1 MKSSPALSE
10 EALKVFQALPDLYLI
25 LSVDLVILTA
35 SDAFLKATFTK
46 REQITGKFV
55 FDVFP
60 DNPVATGV
68 HAVRNLATS
77 FRQVLATKQP
87 HQLPSQQYDV
97 PLPGKEAGFVKK
109 YWLPLSTPVLDE
121 FGDIHYIIH
130 RVEDVTEQTLQE
142 VHSKEALQQ
151 SEDLFHAVLD
161 SSLDMIQVFESV
173 RNGQGE
179 IVDFVWKINNKTSQH
194 IYGDVIG
201 KRLLELN
208 PGVNAIGI
216 FDTFKQVVDTG
227 IADQSERYYVYEQ
240 FDGWF
245 YQSTVKFGDG
255 VATTTTNITKLKQA
269 ECNLQIANERLQA
282 VLDSS
287 LYVIQAFEAVRDQTG
302 KIVDFSWVFTNQRW
316 KQLYGDEMLGKKV
329 LQENPGVVQ
338 SGLFDK
344 FIQVTETG
352 VSIDH
357 EQYYAYEQFDG
368 WFHQTLVKMGDG
380 FVMNTEDIT
389 RRKQIEQ
396 ELKESRDLVQTV
408 FDVVLNPIAY
418 HTAVRDASGEII
430 DFEFLLENREA
441 RKYAV
446 EHRTGKRYSEAY
458 PGIKNTSV
466 FRLYCQVVETG
477 NPLDTEVQLTLK
489 GTEYWFHLMAA
500 RLGDGLVAT
509 AVDITERKIT
519 EAEIIRLKEEIAQ
532 KATDKYQALFNSIDE
547 GFAIQELLTDN
558 QGNVTDLIYRE
569 VNESFE
575 QHTGMKNAL
584 GRKVSEFVPHLE
596 QHWLDA
602 LTQVYHT
609 GRPLRNEGYTADLNR
624 WLTYQYSRIGGAGSR
639 LIAVVFNDITERKQ
653 REQQQTFL
661 IKFSDA
667 LRAEPDADALANRA
681 IQMLAEQLQ
690 LDRCYVGIALLA
702 DDRGIFPYQ
711 TGNDRVLPMPEGGV
725 RLSDFSEALRK
736 TFDQT
741 LVITDFQNTEGLTET
756 EKQNFG
762 ALGFGALVVANV
774 RKEERNPYW
783 SINAVSAIPRR
794 WTSLEIQLIEEVTE
808 RTWAA
813 VERAK
818 AEQALQKSE
827 EKYRTLFN
835 SIDQGF
841 SVIELIF
848 DENGKVSDYRHIE
861 HNPVFTRMTG
871 LKNVIG
877 KRMSELLAYVEPEWH
892 QMIED
897 IYYTGEP
904 IRIEYPVKELGKWF
918 NAYMSQVGGKDSPL
932 IVCVYDDITERKQRE
947 KHQEFL
953 FFLSDTIRA
962 LTDEQSIKEQTV
974 RMLGEYLDADR
985 CYISEVFE
993 QQGFSTVGP
1002 EHLRQ
1007 GIPSMAGVFR
1017 LADYPETMRELTTQ
1031 PLIIDDADND
1041 PRFSDLQK
1049 AMLAKVPQRALLVTP
1064 LRKGPHGVIWAIAAA
1079 MAIPRHWTDGEQRL
1093 LADVAER
1100 TWAAIER
1107 TKAEEALRESQK
1119 RLQSIT
1125 NLVPDLLW
1133 DSEPDGS
1140 TNWYNQRWLEY
1151 TGQNLE
1157 QAIGWGWT
1165 DAIHPDDREGSARRY
1180 GDTFET
1186 GKPLRQEH
1194 RIRRHDGEYRWF
1206 VVSAWPLKD
1215 SSGQVVKIYGAATDI
1230 HDRKQAEDALRE
1242 SEERKAFLL
1251 KLSDALHPLYDPI
1264 EIEHTANK
1272 VAMDYFGS
1280 DRCYYCQIKGGQ
1292 AIIYRDAAREGLPSV
1307 ANVYPLHTMPIFKTV
1322 IDVAKPFIVPD
1333 VKVTELVDESLR
1345 ELCVSLQVIS
1355 FMNIPVIKDN
1365 NPVGILCIVQST
1377 PRNWTNFEVSLAE
1390 EVAERIWTAV
1400 ERARA
1405 EANLRENEEQF
1416 RRALEEAPIPII
1428 MHAEDGEVLQIS
1440 RSWTELTG
1448 YSLQEV
1454 PSFEFWLTKAYGQG
1468 ADQVRSHMQ
1477 HLFEGHVRTLNID
1490 FPILTR
1496 HGQLRHWSFS
1506 ASSPGVLRDGR
1517 RFIVGMAVDITER
1530 LQAQM
1535 QLQEFNTMLERQV
1548 SERTKELEESRD
1560 LLQSVFDTSLMGM
1573 SVMKAVRDENGNILD
1588 FRIRIA
1594 NKEIKRET
1602 GRIDLEGKLYAKEFP
1617 GIQQVGI
1624 FDIMLRVMETGNAEG
1639 MEYYY
1644 PFEGFNKWF
1653 TCMFVK
1659 LEDGVVA
1666 TNLDITERK
1675 LVELELHK
1683 RLMILQQAEQVAAMG
1698 SWEYD
1703 LETKSFYWSEGMY
1716 RLFGLPLGSQIHLEV
1731 YLDYV
1736 DRQDHPLAQKMVD
1749 KIRNGEG
1756 PFEETLHMIVDQKPV
1771 TVKVKSA
1778 VMYDTEGK
1786 PMRVVGVD
1794 LDISELKRL
1803 EEENIKIRVE
1813 QQNQLLLAIL
1823 DAQEEERRR
1832 ISESLHNGVGQI
1844 LYATKLNLNQLELYL
1859 ESNDKPMVQKSL
1871 RATEAMLVDAIAET
1885 RRASHEL
1892 VPILLKEY
1900 GLDKAIKDFCT
1911 RFSGSG
1917 IEFACHGLEERFPYY
1932 LEAAIYR
1939 IAQELANNIVKHSGA
1954 TRARIEVT
1962 HDNQF
1967 IYVEAQD
1974 NGKGIQT
1981 PKPDSSKSG
1990 KGIGMKTIEDRVKL
2004 LEGTIEIESAPGKG
2018 TLITIILP
2026 RR

>member
-10 EALKVFQALPDLYLI
+10 EVLKVFQALPDLYLI

-35 SDAFLKATFTK
+35 SDAYLKATFTK

-68 HAVRNLATS
+68 HAVRNLAAS
-77 FRQVLATKQP
+77 FRQVLATKRS
-87 HQLPSQQYDV
+87 HQLPRQQYDV

-109 YWLPLSTPVLDE
+109 YWLPLNTPVLDE

-194 IYGDVIG
+194 IYGGVIG

-208 PGVNAIGI
+208 PGVIEMGI

-227 IADQSERYYVYEQ
+227 IADQSKRHYVYEQ

-255 VATTTTNITKLKQA
+255 VATTTTNITKLKQS
-269 ECNLQIANERLQA
+269 EFNLQIANERLQA

-287 LYVIQAFEAVRDQTG
+287 LYVIQAFEAVRDETG
-302 KIVDFSWVFTNQRW
+302 KIVDFSWIFTNQRW

-344 FIQVTETG
+344 FVQVTETG

-357 EQYYAYEQFDG
+357 EQYYTYEQFDG

-441 RKYAV
+441 WKYAL

-458 PGIKNTSV
+458 PGIKDTIV

-547 GFAIQELLTDN
+547 GFAIQELLTDD

-596 QHWLDA
+596 KHWLDA

-653 REQQQTFL
+653 REQQQQYL
-661 IKFSDA
+661 
-667 LRAEPDADALANRA
+667 LRLNDSLSPLADPMDVQRVAMKL
-681 IQMLAEQLQ
+681 LGEQLQ
-690 LDRCYVGIALLA
+690 ADRVVYANIDTDQDYFEVIDNYANESVQKILGRFPFAAFGPPGEKLKNGKTLIIHDVSTAVSDEEKQAYFSINVHAVAAVPLIKNGKLVADLSVHQATPRNWRENEIAL
-702 DDRGIFPYQ
+702 
-711 TGNDRVLPMPEGGV
+711 
-725 RLSDFSEALRK
+725 
-736 TFDQT
+736 
-741 LVITDFQNTEGLTET
+741 
-756 EKQNFG
+756 
-762 ALGFGALVVANV
+762 
-774 RKEERNPYW
+774 
-783 SINAVSAIPRR
+783 
-794 WTSLEIQLIEEVTE
+794 IQATAE

-813 VERAK
+813 VEKAK
-818 AEQALQKSE
+818 AEK
-827 EKYRTLFN
+827 
-835 SIDQGF
+835 
-841 SVIELIF
+841 
-848 DENGKVSDYRHIE
+848 
-861 HNPVFTRMTG
+861 
-871 LKNVIG
+871 
-877 KRMSELLAYVEPEWH
+877 
-892 QMIED
+892 
-897 IYYTGEP
+897 
-904 IRIEYPVKELGKWF
+904 
-918 NAYMSQVGGKDSPL
+918 
-932 IVCVYDDITERKQRE
+932 
-947 KHQEFL
+947 
-953 FFLSDTIRA
+953 
-962 LTDEQSIKEQTV
+962 
-974 RMLGEYLDADR
+974 
-985 CYISEVFE
+985 
-993 QQGFSTVGP
+993 
-1002 EHLRQ
+1002 
-1007 GIPSMAGVFR
+1007 
-1017 LADYPETMRELTTQ
+1017 
-1031 PLIIDDADND
+1031 
-1041 PRFSDLQK
+1041 
-1049 AMLAKVPQRALLVTP
+1049 
-1064 LRKGPHGVIWAIAAA
+1064 
-1079 MAIPRHWTDGEQRL
+1079 
-1093 LADVAER
+1093 
-1100 TWAAIER
+1100 
-1107 TKAEEALRESQK
+1107 ALRESQK

-1140 TNWYNQRWLEY
+1140 TNWYNHRWLEY
-1151 TGQNLE
+1151 TGQSFE

-1165 DAIHPDDREGSARRY
+1165 DTIHPDDRESSAKRY
-1180 GDTFET
+1180 GEAVST

-1206 VVSAWPLKD
+1206 VVSAWPLSD
-1215 SSGQVVKIYGAATDI
+1215 SSGHVVKVYGAATDI
-1230 HDRKQAEDALRE
+1230 HDRKQAEETLRE
-1242 SEERKAFLL
+1242 SEDRKAFLL
-1251 KLSDALHPLYDPI
+1251 KLSDALHPLYDSI

-1272 VAMDYFGS
+1272 VTMDYFGS
-1280 DRCYYCQIKGGQ
+1280 DRCYYCQIKGGH

-1355 FMNIPVIKDN
+1355 FINIPVIKDN

-1390 EVAERIWTAV
+1390 EVAERTWGAV

-1530 LQAQM
+1530 LQTQM

-1573 SVMKAVRDENGNILD
+1573 SVMKAVRDENGNIVD

-1602 GRIDLEGKLYAKEFP
+1602 GRMDLEGKLYAQEFP

-1624 FDIMLRVMETGNAEG
+1624 YDIIVRVVETGKAEG

-1703 LETKSFYWSEGMY
+1703 LDTKSFYWSEGMY
-1716 RLFGLPLGSQIHLEV
+1716 RLFSLPLGSQIPLEV

-1803 EEENIKIRVE
+1803 EEENIKIQIE
-1813 QQNQLLLAIL
+1813 QQKQLLLAIL
-1823 DAQEEERRR
+1823 EAQEEERRR

-1917 IEFACHGLEERFPYY
+1917 IEFACHGLEERFPDY

-1962 HDNQF
+1962 HDDQF

-2004 LEGTIEIESAPGKG
+2004 LEGTIEIESAPGNG

-2026 RR
+2026 LR